1 MVRTTITGNTRTH
14 THTHLS
20 ILPFSSCNFHS
31 LILFFP
37 FSYITL
43 SLQYYSVE
51 LCTTVFDHWWYAVQ
65 IPPVLNYS
73 HITPALPLVSP
84 QAPSFIL
91 SVFLTQLPLILSFT
105 HLTASVLLISQC
117 ALLFPS
123 LPLVTSSHRLFP
135 LKIPWCILTLCVDW
149 FTAVLPTGDLR
160 LCSIHGCTYVNQISY
175 LHALCIVCY
184 M

>member
-1 MVRTTITGNTRTH
+1 MVLTTITGNTHTH

-37 FSYITL
+37 SSYIAL
-43 SLQYYSVE
+43 SLQYHLVE
-51 LCTTVFDHWWYAVQ
+51 LCYTVFDHWWCAVQ

-73 HITPALPLVSP
+73 HITLVLPLVSP

-105 HLTASVLLISQC
+105 HLTASVLVISQC
-117 ALLFPS
+117 SLLFPS
-123 LPLVTSSHRLFP
+123 LPQVTSSHCLFP
-135 LKIPWCILTLCVDW
+135 LWNPMMYPYPLCRLVYGSAPNRGLETLLDKWMHV
-149 FTAVLPTGDLR
+149 R
-160 LCSIHGCTYVNQISY
+160 
-175 LHALCIVCY
+175 
-184 M
+184 